1 MTKVYYSILLFSI
14 ISIVVLNSIK
24 VNIINEEPKIPEL
37 SSENY
42 PNTFNSILIYETI
55 EKYSDIYNIPKHIAY
70 NIAYKETTY
79 KGPFHWNYNPYRT
92 SVSGAE
98 GPMQVMPSTARIV
111 NNRKI
116 KSVDLRTDIELN
128 ISTSMKLLSQLYKR
142 YGDWELVCGAY
153 NTGRPIIN
161 EYASYCANNKN
172 YIRKWSTL

>member
-24 VNIINEEPKIPEL
+24 VNIINEEPKISEL

-70 NIAYKETTY
+70 NIAYRETTY

-116 KSVDLRTDIELN
+116 KPVDLRTDIELN

-172 YIRKWSTL
+172 YIRKWNTL